1 LYEVQQVLGH
11 SDPAVTMRYAHLS
24 TKTMLEASSAA
35 SMVIE
40 RAIKAGQVASG
51 MMVIPRASAGRPEAP
66 GAAMAS
72 ERATPESLPPGP
84 LVPPPATGASSAASA
99 PMTSDAPEPAGRLT
113 AIDLAPRA
121 DHVPLKLTRDSTH
134 PSLPATGAMEPLN
147 ASLKADDEGEVKRAA

>member
-1 LYEVQQVLGH
+1 
-11 SDPAVTMRYAHLS
+11 MRYAHLS

-51 MMVIPRASAGRPEAP
+51 AQAAPRAPAGLPEAS

-72 ERATPESLPPGP
+72 ERAAPESLPPGP
-84 LVPPPATGASSAASA
+84 LVAPATGASGATSVS
-99 PMTSDAPEPAGRLT
+99 MTSDASELPGRLT
-113 AIDLAPRA
+113 AIDPAPRA
-121 DHVPLKLTRDSTH
+121 DHAPLKLTRDSTH

-147 ASLKADDEGEVKRAA
+147 ASLQADDEGEVKRAA